1 MFNLLFSNI
10 KLKNAL
16 RKGAIVI
23 DLRSPREFDEGH
35 IPDSINIPADRI
47 PINAAR
53 IKAMDRPVIL
63 CGHSGSMGNARNHL
77 LSHGIKE
84 VYNGGSWTKMLNL
97 TRSI

>member
-1 MFNLLFSNI
+1 MFNLFFSNI

-35 IPDSINIPADRI
+35 IPDSIN
-47 PINAAR
+47 AAR
-53 IKAMDRPVIL
+53 IKTMDRPVIL